1 MKAQELRIGNYY
13 IFADYEGI
21 VCRKVIE
28 IKHNEFGLIGDYD
41 GVNFEICQPIPL
53 TEEWLLNF
61 GFVKLKREYDQSD
74 NDMYIKNDLCIV
86 WYNSENENFM
96 QFFVNNTGINI
107 KHVHQLQNLY
117 YCLCGEELK
126 IAER

>member
-1 MKAQELRIGNYY
+1 MKAAELRIGNY
-13 IFADYEGI
+13 INISKEVCKMQLVNFADIHYTE
-21 VCRKVIE
+21 
-28 IKHNEFGLIGDYD
+28 
-41 GVNFEICQPIPL
+41 NFENYEPIPL
-53 TEEWLLNF
+53 TEEWLMNF

-126 IAER
+126 IIKDEN